1 MPRSCVNLRHLSAL
15 EALEPLSLD
24 EILDFPGRK
33 KYSEPILPRYPFNT
47 TREVMNDG
55 PEF

>member
-1 MPRSCVNLRHLSAL
+1 LPRSCVNLRHLSAL